1 MKKSNDKHR
10 IGNMKKVWVEEENVG
25 DVTVNNTALFLT
37 IGGWYK
43 DTACTLTFSEATF
56 HK

>member
-1 MKKSNDKHR
+1 
-10 IGNMKKVWVEEENVG
+10 MKKVWVEEENVG

-56 HK
+56 HKQVLSPKYLI